1 MPSPTAVVFH
11 PCFYRKLKAK
21 MENSISMSKQEVVKY
36 PKELFYSMIKLLIVQ
51 SKLGYLPGYPCTE
64 LVDPQ

>member
-21 MENSISMSKQEVVKY
+21 MENSISMSYQEVVRIN
-36 PKELFYSMIKLLIVQ
+36 SMIELLILK
-51 SKLGYLPGYPCTE
+51 SKFRYLPGYPCTE
-64 LVDPQ
+64 LVDPH

>member
-21 MENSISMSKQEVVKY
+21 MENSISMSKQEVCH
-36 PKELFYSMIKLLIVQ
+36 LIKLPIVQ

-64 LVDPQ
+64 LVDPH

>member
-21 MENSISMSKQEVVKY
+21 MENSISMSKQEVVKCH
-36 PKELFYSMIKLLIVQ
+36 LIIIKLLIVQ
-51 SKLGYLPGYPCTE
+51 SKLGYLPGYPYTE

>member
-21 MENSISMSKQEVVKY
+21 MENSISMSKQEVAKFI
-36 PKELFYSMIKLLIVQ
+36 ELLIVQ
-51 SKLGYLPGYPCTE
+51 SKLGYLPGYPYTE

>member
-21 MENSISMSKQEVVKY
+21 MENSISQNN
-36 PKELFYSMIKLLIVQ
+36 LLCNHIYSMIELLILK
-51 SKLGYLPGYPCTE
+51 SKFRYLPGYPCTE
-64 LVDPQ
+64 LVDPH

>member
-36 PKELFYSMIKLLIVQ
+36 YSIIKLLIVK
-51 SKLGYLPGYPCTE
+51 SKLGYLPGYPYTE

>member
-21 MENSISMSKQEVVKY
+21 MENSISMSKQEVVMY
-36 PKELFYSMIKLLIVQ
+36 NIYSIIKLLIVQ